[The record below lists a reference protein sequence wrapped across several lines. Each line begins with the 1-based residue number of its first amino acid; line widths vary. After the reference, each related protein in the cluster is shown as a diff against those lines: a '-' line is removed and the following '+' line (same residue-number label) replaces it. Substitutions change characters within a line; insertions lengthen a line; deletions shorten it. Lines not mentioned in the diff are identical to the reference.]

1 MASSAIVLNARAVVA
16 AGALAAAMGIF
27 SAGSAEAAVSPNYAR
42 YCQSVHPGSFVNRFR
57 ATGAYICTKRSRYQ
71 MRHYRI
77 NLARACQLTTGN
89 TRYRNFG
96 GGFVKCANRRVVRP
110 TITPRYIPRRTRWVQ
125 RSPNL
130 RTYCNRRHPGS
141 FVNRLRRTGEYI
153 CTQRSR
159 YQMRHYRINMA
170 QACYLSWRT
179 TRVKYVG
186 GSRSYPRCLVRV

>member
-1 MASSAIVLNARAVVA
+1 
-16 AGALAAAMGIF
+16 
-27 SAGSAEAAVSPNYAR
+27 
-42 YCQSVHPGSFVNRFR
+42 
-57 ATGAYICTKRSRYQ
+57 

-77 NLARACQLTTGN
+77 NRARACQLTTGN

-110 TITPRYIPRRTRWVQ
+110 TITPRYPPRRTRWVQ

-179 TRVKYVG
+179 TRFQYLG
-186 GSRSYPRCLVRV
+186 GSRSYPRCRVRVYAKSRLLNSLSGRVPIRGRGLHLPAWSGIEAPHQKPVTGCSQTPPSTNSEATKQAGGACAP